1 MKKKVDPTKEV
12 DLLQVAQAHYVGC
25 IQGGRGDT
33 TKPDDRLMFSQTLLY
48 CPPITMTVRL

>member
-33 TKPDDRLMFSQTLLY
+33 YCILY
-48 CPPITMTVRL
+48 TTGCPKKNDT